1 MNQNLH
7 HAGAGGDGV
16 ADESA
21 PQVHVLRA
29 PAQHH
34 VLPVFIVVVV
44 HGSIERSDQTIE
56 QIPTA
61 SYSMFLY
68 LYIYKYGD
76 A

>member
-34 VLPVFIVVVV
+34 VLPVFTVVR
-44 HGSIERSDQTIE
+44 SIRERSDD
-56 QIPTA
+56 
-61 SYSMFLY
+61 
-68 LYIYKYGD
+68 GD
-76 A
+76 F